1 MSVLSIILIIIGIF
15 IALISIQAIAHTEKP
30 LRKVFCGIFK
40 GVAALMAVNISG
52 IFTGITLPVSLL
64 SLAISI
70 LGGIPGVTALV
81 ILDMMF

>member
-1 MSVLSIILIIIGIF
+1 MSVFSIILILIGVF
-15 IALISIQAIAHTEKP
+15 IALIAIGAVVHTEKP
-30 LRKVFCGIFK
+30 LKKAFFGIFK

-52 IFTGITLPVSLL
+52 IFTGVTLPISLL

-81 ILDMMF
+81 VLDMIF